1 MVKTYQPPNMS
12 ANVTAYFFDQNH
24 RHLGVH
30 IGLERRQMQEQICR
44 SHYHQLGA
52 DNACTCGSAFTTLWY
67 TNGRWLK
74 HFTVITS

>member
-12 ANVTAYFFDQNH
+12 ANVTAYFFDQND

-30 IGLERRQMQEQICR
+30 IGLKRRQMQEQICC

-52 DNACTCGSAFTTLWY
+52 DIVEVHLLHYGIPMDAG
-67 TNGRWLK
+67 
-74 HFTVITS
+74 